1 MSKKQIVIFGD
12 TTFSVEMMRIL
23 KMGGANPAAFT
34 MDSNYIKSSQLFG
47 LPVFPFEKL
56 E

>member
-23 KMGGANPAAFT
+23 KMGGGQ
-34 MDSNYIKSSQLFG
+34 I
-47 LPVFPFEKL
+47 
-56 E
+56 

>member
-23 KMGGANPAAFT
+23 KMGGG
-34 MDSNYIKSSQLFG
+34 KSSCFYYG
-47 LPVFPFEKL
+47 FKL
-56 E
+56 Y

>member
-23 KMGGANPAAFT
+23 KMEGANLVVC
-34 MDSNYIKSSQLFG
+34 K
-47 LPVFPFEKL
+47 V
-56 E
+56 